1 MGYSLLARLNVVML
15 LCMLLAS
22 QASGINDE
30 QKPERLQ
37 KEPGSFSCILWEK
50 APGVELE
57 LYFQD
62 GGDFIPLKL
71 NMHSRSKVRSLK
83 VSDIFSLYMADG
95 KDEEGKAKYR
105 EVGRAPQTP
114 RMSHVL
120 YVLFPEEHEGAL
132 HFRILPLNDALKHFP
147 AGSFCFV
154 NFTEETLDIR
164 LSLNSK
170 KIPSQETA
178 VMASNVDP
186 KGNMVPCVMKN
197 EQDQVIFGSRLF
209 AQASGRE
216 IVFISPSK
224 KQELRPSIKFLP
236 QLLPQKLPKKLP

>member
-1 MGYSLLARLNVVML
+1 
-15 LCMLLAS
+15 
-22 QASGINDE
+22 
-30 QKPERLQ
+30 
-37 KEPGSFSCILWEK
+37 
-50 APGVELE
+50 
-57 LYFQD
+57 
-62 GGDFIPLKL
+62 
-71 NMHSRSKVRSLK
+71 
-83 VSDIFSLYMADG
+83 MADG

-132 HFRILPLNDALKHFP
+132 YFRILPLNDALKHFP

-197 EQDQVIFGSRLF
+197 EQGNKVFETRLF

-216 IVFISPSK
+216 IVFIGPPKEEGGLPSV
-224 KQELRPSIKFLP
+224 RFLP
-236 QLLPQKLPKKLP
+236 QLLPQKLPPIPK